1 MIHPKSLAFWTL
13 IDPNLTHLVRQHLP
27 TATGTSRL
35 EIALHGRDV
44 LNLRLIKFHVEKITD
59 QLV

>member
-1 MIHPKSLAFWTL
+1 MIYPESLAFWTL
-13 IDPNLTHLVRQHLP
+13 IDPNLTRLVGQHLR

-35 EIALHGRDV
+35 EIALNSRDIFD
-44 LNLRLIKFHVEKITD
+44 LRLIKFHAEKITD